1 MTRPPSRNERSPLR
15 SSGANRGLRTHA
27 RGHVPPPRLRRQLL
41 ALVRVSPLAGLLLSG
56 QALAEEA
63 EETERPT
70 ASRSAE
76 ATARLLQET
85 TVAGPPPPD
94 TAETSS
100 GTEVRVQGGPRGA
113 LGMSARTEVTR
124 RDLDERLPR
133 SAPDALRYEPG
144 VFVQQTAHGQG
155 SPFLRGRTGQQTVVL
170 FDGIRMNTSTW
181 RQGPNQYFFTLDA
194 RSIASIDVVR
204 GGGST
209 VYGSDALGGVLLANP
224 IEPTLPDAENKST
237 NLPIRPRGFFRYATA
252 DSDASE
258 RLQIDAPLSQKVQA
272 IAGVGYRRA
281 GELKAGGNV
290 KSPATGLPAMVP
302 AFEADGVTQRGTG
315 FRELTSDVRLVYRPT
330 AHLRVVAAAYLYRQF
345 DAPRTD
351 QCPPPFAP
359 LTDCLV
365 YDEQYRTLAY
375 ASVEGDLGPA
385 AETFSA
391 ALSFQRQHE
400 RRTRSRKTSFVQNGG
415 RDDVNTLGVYA
426 RATTARHTLTEGVRL
441 RARYGGD
448 AYHDAVESTAYTRF
462 TDIQR
467 VIPASRGQYLSGS
480 SYLTSGVFTEGE
492 LDLARHVLVTSGAR
506 LGLATANAPGDA
518 ETGTAPVDGAWV
530 LPAAHLNVAIP
541 LVRPARSRAE
551 ITSPLTVLFGVDR
564 SIRAPNLDDLTS
576 RQSTGPGF
584 QFENAALGPETQTSF
599 EGGVRMDTRPLR
611 AEVWAFRSLVHDAI
625 TRAPR
630 DAADCPANTSTC
642 AASWSRYQLVNAP
655 GVARID
661 GLEASLRASP
671 HTRVT
676 LRATFAA
683 TYGVSDNPA
692 PRPKNPAAPYEERVP
707 ISRIPPVNGTAEARL
722 RLTDRVYAG
731 AALRWALAQTR
742 LALSD
747 RSDGRI
753 PTGGTPGFAV
763 VDLRAGY
770 RHNRDFRAFFVVE
783 NLTNAAYRYHGSSIN
798 GAARGVI
805 GGVEFGL

>member
-1 MTRPPSRNERSPLR
+1 
-15 SSGANRGLRTHA
+15 
-27 RGHVPPPRLRRQLL
+27 
-41 ALVRVSPLAGLLLSG
+41 VRCSPLAGLLLSG
-56 QALAEEA
+56 EALAEEN
-63 EETERPT
+63 EESGTEG
-70 ASRSAE
+70 
-76 ATARLLQET
+76 QT
-85 TVAGPPPPD
+85 TLGAGPPVPEVPTSPP
-94 TAETSS
+94 
-100 GTEVRVQGGPRGA
+100 TEVRIAGGPRGA
-113 LGMSARTEVTR
+113 LGMSARTAVTR
-124 RDLDERLPR
+124 KDLDERLPR

-224 IEPTLPDAENKST
+224 IEPTLPEAGEKTSD
-237 NLPIRPRGFFRYATA
+237 LPIRPRGFFRYATA
-252 DSDASE
+252 DSDAAE
-258 RLQIDAPLSQKVQA
+258 RLQIDAPISAQVQA

-315 FRELTSDVRLVYRPT
+315 FREFTSDLRLVYRPT
-330 AHLRVVAAAYLYRQF
+330 RHLRLIAAAYVYRQF

-375 ASVEGDLGPA
+375 TAVEADFGSF

-400 RRTRSRKTSFVQNGG
+400 RRTRSRQTSFVQNGG

-426 RATTARHTLTEGVRL
+426 RATTARATLGEGLRL

-448 AYHDAVESTAYTRF
+448 AYHDSVDSTAYTRF

-467 VIPASRGQYLSGS
+467 VIPATRGQYLNGS
-480 SYLTSGVFTEGE
+480 SYLTSGAFVEGE
-492 LDLARHVLVTSGAR
+492 LDLARHVLVTGGAR
-506 LGLATANAPGDA
+506 LGLATANAPGDV
-518 ETGTAPVDGAWV
+518 ETGTAPVDGSWL
-530 LPAAHLNVAIP
+530 LPAAHLNVAVP
-541 LVRPARSRAE
+541 LVRPARGRAE
-551 ITSPLTVLFGVDR
+551 ITSPLSVIVGVDR

-584 QFENAALGPETQTSF
+584 QFENAALGPEAQTSF
-599 EGGVRMDTRPLR
+599 EGGLRLDTRPLR
-611 AEVWAFRSLVHDAI
+611 AELWAFRSLVTDAI

-630 DAADCPANTSTC
+630 NAADCPANTSTC

-655 GVARID
+655 GTARID
-661 GLEASLRASP
+661 GLEAALRATP
-671 HTRVT
+671 HPRVT
-676 LRATFAA
+676 VRATFAA

-692 PRPKNPAAPYEERVP
+692 PRSQNPAAPYEARVP
-707 ISRIPPVNGTAEARL
+707 LSRIPPVNGTAEARV
-722 RLTDRVYAG
+722 RLTERVYAG
-731 AALRWALAQTR
+731 AALRWARAQTR